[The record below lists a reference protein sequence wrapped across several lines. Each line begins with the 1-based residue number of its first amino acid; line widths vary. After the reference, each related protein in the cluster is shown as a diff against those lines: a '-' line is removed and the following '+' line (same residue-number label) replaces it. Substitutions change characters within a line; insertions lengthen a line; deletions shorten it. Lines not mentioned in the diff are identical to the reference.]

1 MSYSNFMA
9 VSKRDSCSESLR
21 SFRSEDDWKVLMLA
35 IITCTVSLRD
45 AEAGRRS
52 PECHCRT
59 WWALWLNKRV
69 CAARFITVFIFFP
82 PMPAPYHSF
91 KIGGPKEV
99 ACWQQCHTMTIS
111 PETLNL
117 TSSHLARFLDQTT
130 GLPCAHRQPLCGT
143 GWKSRPGFKCA
154 AWISPSKVNRF
165 FLKSKLR
172 CEVLYSISF
181 EFGISCLFL
190 FRASLCYSQVYV
202 SLVATS
208 TVMERMGMLECHD
221 ALYSPKSH
229 PQSGWD
235 SLRTLH
241 DAGGLALQQ
250 RWFLADGSEEP
261 DDEKK
266 LFCDFLWL
274 AQCFHWWKRCCTSV
288 DDV

>member
-1 MSYSNFMA
+1 MIEKSW
-9 VSKRDSCSESLR
+9 CLPSLPA
-21 SFRSEDDWKVLMLA
+21 LY
-35 IITCTVSLRD
+35 

-99 ACWQQCHTMTIS
+99 ACWQQCYTMTIS

-117 TSSHLARFLDQTT
+117 TSSHLARFLDQNP

-190 FRASLCYSQVYV
+190 FRASLCYSQVYL